1 MTSGTKRAASLSASL
16 LARKGQAEPALGHRS
31 PSHTLDS
38 EKQPA
43 LPPGAPALPENSSAP
58 GENPVRR
65 ALAEASGRLGDDAVA
80 TSPPAEPADA
90 ATPAAESGL
99 EGGIDEIIQR
109 AIERGI
115 ASASSKF
122 SDAPRGKGKRT
133 EGEAADPANAARK
146 KAPVGSH
153 ERIAMTVRLDHDRH
167 LRLRIFAA
175 HANQSSQEI
184 LTAALDSYLDAKGAD
199 RVKRRRLAKTED
211 GGKAAS
217 GA

>member
-1 MTSGTKRAASLSASL
+1 MTSGMKRAASLSASL

-31 PSHTLDS
+31 PSHTLDD

-43 LPPGAPALPENSSAP
+43 LPHGTSEAPENSPMAD
-58 GENPVRR
+58 ENPVRQ
-65 ALAEASGRLGDDAVA
+65 ALAEASGRLGNAVA
-80 TSPPAEPADA
+80 TSPPVKTTDA
-90 ATPAAESGL
+90 ALPETENGL

-122 SDAPRGKGKRT
+122 SGDRRAPVNRNGGDA
-133 EGEAADPANAARK
+133 AQSADAARK

-167 LRLRIFAA
+167 LRLRVFAA
-175 HANQSSQEI
+175 HVNRSSQEI
-184 LTAALDSYLDAKGAD
+184 LTAALDSYLDAQGAD
-199 RVKRRRLAKTED
+199 RVRRRKLAKTKD
-211 GGKAAS
+211 GGQAAS
-217 GA
+217 GT

>member
-1 MTSGTKRAASLSASL
+1 MASGMKRAASLSASL

-38 EKQPA
+38 EKHPA
-43 LPPGAPALPENSSAP
+43 LPPAAP
-58 GENPVRR
+58 GLAERPPASGDNPVRQ
-65 ALAEASGRLGDDAVA
+65 ALAEASGRLGKAAA
-80 TSPPAEPADA
+80 TSPSAADTEA
-90 ATPAAESGL
+90 ARPAADGGL
-99 EGGIDEIIQR
+99 ESGIDEIIQR

-122 SDAPRGKGKRT
+122 TDKAGGKDKRAGGDAAEP
-133 EGEAADPANAARK
+133 AARA

-167 LRLRIFAA
+167 LRLRVFAA
-175 HANQSSQEI
+175 HVNRSSQEI
-184 LTAALDSYLDAKGAD
+184 LTAALDSYLDAQGAD
-199 RVKRRRLAKTED
+199 RVKRREQAKAKD
-211 GGKAAS
+211 GSRPAS